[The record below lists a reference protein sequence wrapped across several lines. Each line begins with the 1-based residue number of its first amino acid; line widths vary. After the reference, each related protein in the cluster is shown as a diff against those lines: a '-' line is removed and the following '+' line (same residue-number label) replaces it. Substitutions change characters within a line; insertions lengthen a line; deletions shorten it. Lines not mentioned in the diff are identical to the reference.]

1 MEADDWSTC
10 RIITA
15 QSVRQFRQEL
25 AASNIIMTEHD
36 IDVSIVEPS
45 VQTDWSSSR

>member
-10 RIITA
+10 RIIRA
-15 QSVRQFRQEL
+15 QSVEQLRKDL
-25 AASNIIMTEHD
+25 ASNIIMAKHNV
-36 IDVSIVEPS
+36 DVSIVKNG

>member
-15 QSVRQFRQEL
+15 QSVEQLGKDL
-25 AASNIIMTEHD
+25 ASSIVMAKHD
-36 IDVSIVEPS
+36 VDVSIIKDGL
-45 VQTDWSSSR
+45 QTDWSSSR